1 MFDSR
6 FSPELEPLDPCFE
19 TCPLA
24 PGVKADELS
33 CCAHDRPARREYDTD
48 ILIPEVS
55 GLLIDCSPTY
65 TSACPSAVDLCPSPE
80 TTLFWHDPMVENEIR
95 LLQPASRNVEY
106 QRLVDSGTHNGTLA
120 MLHPL
125 DVYEHAGRLSIVETC
140 PQSPGVKDDELSC
153 YAPGWP
159 AGRESYA
166 NKSVEE
172 SRDVSDILI
181 PVVSDL
187 FTGCSSTFTSEFDL
201 CPSPDTTH
209 VWHDPMVEN
218 EISLMQPATW
228 NFEYQRRTETGSHS
242 MPLAV
247 LHPHD
252 VYDPAGWLSIVDCP
266 HSPP

>member
-1 MFDSR
+1 M
-6 FSPELEPLDPCFE
+6 
-19 TCPLA
+19 
-24 PGVKADELS
+24 
-33 CCAHDRPARREYDTD
+33 
-48 ILIPEVS
+48 
-55 GLLIDCSPTY
+55 
-65 TSACPSAVDLCPSPE
+65 
-80 TTLFWHDPMVENEIR
+80 
-95 LLQPASRNVEY
+95 QPASRNVEY
-106 QRLVDSGTHNGTLA
+106 QRLADSGTHNGTLA

-125 DVYEHAGRLSIVETC
+125 DVYEPAGWLSIVETC

-166 NKSVEE
+166 NKFVEE

-201 CPSPDTTH
+201 CPSPETTH

-228 NFEYQRRTETGSHS
+228 NFEYQRRTKTGSHS
-242 MPLAV
+242 RPLAV

-266 HSPP
+266 HSPPQSGNGFAPEVDSPKTVVSSSKRPRGRPKKKVRVSSNPNTCALHPPPVQNSSVEAINTWNAAKMIGISSTEEAMVLSGIRKSRRLMIMDGFTG